1 MVALTWKKVSM
12 KSVNDEMKDFNTSQI
27 LEVVLVAPGFL
38 MSRDVYD
45 AE

>member
-1 MVALTWKKVSM
+1 MVALTQKKVSM
-12 KSVNDEMKDFNTSQI
+12 KSVNDEMKDLNTSQI
-27 LEVVLVAPGFL
+27 LEVVLVSPWFL